1 MPQRKCSIN
10 EDVAAAQK
18 ISFVVPLFNHLAE
31 TREMLA
37 SLQAS
42 LPAGLDCEIVLVDDG
57 STDGTREWLATLGDS
72 PVKTL
77 FNSSNLGYAKSNNV
91 AARAATGEILALLN
105 NDLLLAPGWLEPMLA
120 VLENPLLNAGMV
132 GNVQFSVRE
141 DSLDH
146 AGVCVTPQGKIEHIH
161 SLPSPKPDY
170 IRAFAVT
177 GACCLITKAAF
188 ERAGGFD
195 EAYVNG
201 GEDVDLCLKLRQ
213 QGKYI
218 YVATGSAIRHH
229 VSLSRDRQDP
239 QNERNS
245 RRIYTKWRR
254 EIKNELA
261 RQWASLLQDES
272 SEKYQGFLDGKV
284 MATGMETPHAIA
296 RVIAESIL
304 QREECYWIRLL
315 DGADPNADLPSRCR
329 VRGIRFNENMNG
341 YLLEGEAEF
350 SVTGA
355 RSLRNFFVYGR
366 KMGDMTSATTITL
379 SVNEIQEKTFVLG
392 PEPNFRVGI
401 IDPIVLQGVENCFKL
416 SVRLG
421 RPENHGAT
429 EAAEGSIVISRF
441 VVDDQV
447 VDSFPARV

>member
-1 MPQRKCSIN
+1 MSNLICPDAVPSPK
-10 EDVAAAQK
+10 V
-18 ISFVVPLFNHLAE
+18 SFIVPLYNHVAE
-31 TREMLA
+31 TQAMLETLRETI
-37 SLQAS
+37 
-42 LPAGLDCEIVLVDDG
+42 PAGLSCEIILIDDF
-57 STDGTREWLATLGDS
+57 SLDGTREWLATLDDS
-72 PVKTL
+72 PIKKL
-77 FNSSNLGYAKSNNV
+77 FNSSNLGYARSNNV

-120 VLENPLLNAGMV
+120 VLENPALKAGLV

-141 DSLDH
+141 DRLDH
-146 AGVCVTPQGKIEHIH
+146 AGVCVTPQGKLEHIH
-161 SLPSPKPDY
+161 SLPSPKPDH
-170 IRAFAVT
+170 IRAFAIT
-177 GACCLITKAAF
+177 GACCLITRADF
-188 ERAGGFD
+188 EHAGGFD

-218 YVATGSAIRHH
+218 YVATGSSIRHH
-229 VSLSRDRQDP
+229 VSLSRDHQDP
-239 QNERNS
+239 QNEWNS
-245 RRIYTKWRR
+245 RRIYAKWRR

-272 SEKYQGFLDGKV
+272 SEKYDGFLDGKV
-284 MATGMETPHAIA
+284 MRRCLMTPHAIA

-304 QREECYWIRLL
+304 QREECYWLRLL
-315 DGADPNADLPSRCR
+315 DRADPNADLPRRCR
-329 VRGIRFNENMNG
+329 VRGIRFSKNVNG
-341 YLLEGEAEF
+341 YLLEGDAEF
-350 SVTGA
+350 SVTGV

-366 KMGDMTSATTITL
+366 KLGDMASTTTITL

-392 PEPNFRVGI
+392 PEPDFRVGI

-421 RPENHGAT
+421 RHENQGVT